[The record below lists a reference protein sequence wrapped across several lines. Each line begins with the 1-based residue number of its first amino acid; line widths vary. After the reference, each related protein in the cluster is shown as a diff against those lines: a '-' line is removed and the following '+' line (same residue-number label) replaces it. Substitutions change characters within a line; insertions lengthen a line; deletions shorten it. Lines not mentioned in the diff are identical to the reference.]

1 MTSWI
6 NYREPF
12 RIDLRSGYHQIRIA
26 TEDIEKTTFR
36 TRYGSFEWLVMSFG
50 LTGAP
55 GTFCRLGNEIFR
67 DYLDKFVIIYIDDLL
82 IFSKNFEEHKKHI
95 TNVLQR
101 LLEHQLYAKSE
112 KCEFSMEE
120 LEFLGF
126 RIGRDGVKMD
136 PAQVKANKDCIQ

>member
-1 MTSWI
+1 MK
-6 NYREPF
+6 
-12 RIDLRSGYHQIRIA
+12 
-26 TEDIEKTTFR
+26 DIEKTTFR
-36 TRYGSFEWLVMSFG
+36 TRYGSLEWLVMCFG
-50 LTGAP
+50 LTRAL
-55 GTFCRLGNEIFR
+55 GTFSRLGNEIYR
-67 DYLDKFVIIYIDDLL
+67 DYLGKFVIIYIDDLL

-136 PAQVKANKDCIQ
+136 PAQVKANKDWP